1 MSDRVRLP
9 EAGTRAPTEVAA
21 TRPQGGAVRRRAL
34 VGATL
39 TAPAL
44 LAGCV
49 SIGSGG
55 DGAPAVQLALRD
67 DAPPPAPRPAPIVD
81 ALLIQPAPGDAL
93 VDTAAIAYSR
103 RPHEYAY
110 YQFSTWTDRP
120 LRTLPRLLQR
130 RLEARR
136 VAGAVGLAGDPL
148 HADWLVVLAVET
160 LVHDAATLP
169 GVGRVALDVQLF
181 DRRQRT
187 RVAQRRF
194 AAAVPAERAEAAAAA
209 AAISTAVARAF
220 DDLVPWLEDTLQR
233 AVAARQ
239 PA

>member
-1 MSDRVRLP
+1 MK
-9 EAGTRAPTEVAA
+9 
-21 TRPQGGAVRRRAL
+21 RRHL

-39 TAPAL
+39 AAPAL

-49 SIGSGG
+49 SIGVG
-55 DGAPAVQLALRD
+55 DDAAPVVQLALRD
-67 DAPPPAPRPAPIVD
+67 GDGAGAVAPREAPIVD
-81 ALLIQPAPGDAL
+81 ALLLQPVPGDAL
-93 VDTAAIAYSR
+93 VDTTAIAFSR

-110 YQFSTWTDRP
+110 YQLSTWTDRP

-148 HADWLVVLAVET
+148 RADWLLTLAVEA
-160 LVHDAATLP
+160 LVHDVATPP

-181 DRRQRT
+181 DRRHRA
-187 RVAQRRF
+187 RVAHRRF
-194 AAAVPAERAEAAAAA
+194 AADVPTERADAAAAA
-209 AAISTAVARAF
+209 AAMSAAVARVF
-220 DDLVPWLEDTLQR
+220 DDLVPWLEDELQR
-233 AVAARQ
+233 AVGARQ